1 MKFESQLN
9 LLMTRDVSLNL
20 LENEILI
27 NKSGKRQPV
36 LTSSQDHYE
45 NEITEVKVL
54 FKLQSVI
61 SVIVGL

>member
-27 NKSGKRQPV
+27 NKSGRRQPV
-36 LTSSQDHYE
+36 LTSSQDHYG

-61 SVIVGL
+61 SVIIGL